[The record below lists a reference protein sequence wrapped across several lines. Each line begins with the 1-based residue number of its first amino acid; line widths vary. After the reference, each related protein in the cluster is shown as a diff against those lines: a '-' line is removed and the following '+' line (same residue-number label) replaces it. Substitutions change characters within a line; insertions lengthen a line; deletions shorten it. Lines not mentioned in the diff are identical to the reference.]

1 MRVPRAVLGAVLLAG
16 ACGDP
21 AVDGTYEGE
30 ARFELNGLV
39 CAIGEMHSPTTSI
52 GVIWTTLANDG
63 TRLDTLTGET
73 HAIDTRAL
81 PADFSMSLFD
91 APPGGFSTA
100 IHSEIGVLDIA
111 IGIPILFDDLDG
123 DGEFASESEPV
134 LGASRGQFLLNT
146 ELAPAGVTSDVALSA
161 VRIPSGWSIGQAVC
175 DEQQGL
181 VGLEVLPAD
190 TRFDVWL
197 FAGVID
203 NPLES
208 LAPKT
213 CLMPL

>member
-1 MRVPRAVLGAVLLAG
+1 MRGIRTVLGAVVLVG

-21 AVDGTYEGE
+21 AVDGSYEGE
-30 ARFELNGLV
+30 ARFELDGLV
-39 CAIGEMHSPTTSI
+39 CAIGEMHSPTTAI
-52 GVIWTTLANDG
+52 GVMWTTLAADA
-63 TRLDTLTGET
+63 TRADTLAGEAQT
-73 HAIDTRAL
+73 IDTRAL
-81 PADFSMSLFD
+81 PADFHVSLFD

-123 DGEFASESEPV
+123 DGTLAPDREPV
-134 LGASRGQFLLNT
+134 LGVARGQFVMHT
-146 ELAPAGVTSDVALSA
+146 ELAPAGIAADVALA
-161 VRIPSGWSIGQAVC
+161 AERVPSGWSVGKAIC
-175 DEQQGL
+175 DAEAL
-181 VGLEVLPAD
+181 VGLEVLPSN

-197 FAGVID
+197 FDGVIV

-213 CLMPL
+213 CLMPF